1 MNDFL
6 MTVNEALEQSRSTIK
21 QYFRKGIEVDSKAD
35 ASPVTVADRLTEA
48 QIRKIINQRHPEHG
62 ILGKSMR

>member
-48 QIRKIINQRHPEHG
+48 QIRKIINQRHP
-62 ILGKSMR
+62 SMEYWGRA